1 MGAKQFCV
9 LTTTESG
16 ARFGTSKTHLSS
28 LVASAAVRSKV
39 VVLSLLICFLM
50 CFPFVAGVLY
60 LSLFRSALLCVRSSL
75 AIVLKRNRELVAFI
89 VLRMSCYCKC
99 SVTLPH
105 GAAVGLQCVIG
116 YFLIIPTYFLKGKN
130 I

>member
-9 LTTTESG
+9 LTKTESE
-16 ARFGTSKTHLSS
+16 ARFGTSKTHLSP

-39 VVLSLLICFLM
+39 VVLLLLICFLM

-75 AIVLKRNRELVAFI
+75 AIVLKRNRELVALLLLSYGCLVTVC
-89 VLRMSCYCKC
+89 VL
-99 SVTLPH
+99 
-105 GAAVGLQCVIG
+105 
-116 YFLIIPTYFLKGKN
+116 
-130 I
+130 